1 MDEEYFRKMTSTG
14 IIILLAVLSFFL
26 LKPLL
31 LSVIA
36 GFLLAFVFSPVYNLL
51 FKWTKSRGASAVI
64 LLFIVLV
71 LITVPLWL
79 FTPILIN
86 ESIKLYVAS
95 QQLDIVS
102 FLKTILPSL
111 FASADMS
118 HAIDSTIHSFITNAT
133 NSLMNYFANIISDI
147 PNITAQILVIFF
159 TFYYALRDKDQI
171 ISYIKSLLPFSKEV
185 QKKLFDSTKE
195 ITSSILFGQILVGLV
210 QGVILSLGFFI
221 FGVPN
226 PFLISIVA
234 ILICIF
240 PILGPTFVGVPVA
253 LFLVIEGN
261 TFAAFGVL
269 FFTVLS
275 HLSDHFTRPF
285 FVAKRAKLHTALVLI
300 GMIGGFIFFGIL
312 GFVLG
317 PLILA
322 YLIIIIEVYRNKNLP
337 DVLITTN
344 K

>member
-1 MDEEYFRKMTSTG
+1 MDEEYFRKITSTG
-14 IIILLAVLSFFL
+14 IILILGVLSFFL
-26 LKPLL
+26 LKPIL

-36 GFLLAFVFSPVYNLL
+36 GFLLAFVFSPIYNLL
-51 FKWTKSRGASAVI
+51 VKWTKSRGFSAAI
-64 LLFIVLV
+64 LLIILLALIIIPIWFLTPV
-71 LITVPLWL
+71 LIS
-79 FTPILIN
+79 

-95 QQLDIVS
+95 QQIDLVT
-102 FLKTILPSL
+102 FLKDIFPSISSSVIL
-111 FASADMS
+111 S
-118 HAIDSTIHSFITNAT
+118 HAVDSTIHSFITNAT

-147 PNITAQILVIFF
+147 PNIAAQILVIFF

-171 ISYIKSLLPFSKEV
+171 ISYIQSLLPFSKEV
-185 QKKLFDSTKE
+185 HKKLFDSTRD
-195 ITSSILFGQILVGLV
+195 ITSSILFGQILVGLI
-210 QGVILSLGFFI
+210 QGLILSLGFFI
-221 FGVPN
+221 FNVPN
-226 PFLISIVA
+226 PFLLAIVA

-240 PILGPTFVGVPVA
+240 PILGPTFIGVPVA
-253 LFLVIEGN
+253 LYFVIGGN
-261 TFAAFGVL
+261 TFAAFGIIL
-269 FFTVLS
+269 FTILS

-337 DVLITTN
+337 DVLIQS
-344 K
+344 KQ